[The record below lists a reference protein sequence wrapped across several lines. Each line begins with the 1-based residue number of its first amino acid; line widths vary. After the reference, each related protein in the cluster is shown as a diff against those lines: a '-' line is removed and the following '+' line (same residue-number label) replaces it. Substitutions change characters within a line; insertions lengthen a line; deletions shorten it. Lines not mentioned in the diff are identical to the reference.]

1 MPEVAGRRFDLNQ
14 KPSPALAAVFF
25 SLWRSGMKASDVMR
39 TSIASVRPHTPVI
52 EAARL
57 LLKTNQRA
65 LPVVDDLGL
74 VVGIIS
80 EGDFLHRAELDTQ
93 LAGPSWLDTLFGV
106 RVRESEY
113 VRSHA
118 LLVEN
123 LMNRD
128 PVCVDED
135 AALDDVIAA
144 MDTRGIS
151 QVPVVSGREVIGLVT
166 RTELL
171 ATVERRLA
179 EMARDDASRRTDA
192 QK

>member
-1 MPEVAGRRFDLNQ
+1 
-14 KPSPALAAVFF
+14 
-25 SLWRSGMKASDVMR
+25 MKASDVMR

-93 LAGPSWLDTLFGV
+93 LASPSWLDSLFGSGI
-106 RVRESEY
+106 RESEY
-113 VRSHA
+113 VRAHA
-118 LLVEN
+118 MLVEN

-144 MDTRGIS
+144 MDARGIS

-171 ATVERRLA
+171 AAVERRLA
-179 EMARDDASRRTDA
+179 EMAGDVARSSDDR
-192 QK
+192 K

>member
-1 MPEVAGRRFDLNQ
+1 
-14 KPSPALAAVFF
+14 
-25 SLWRSGMKASDVMR
+25 MKASDVMR
-39 TSIASVRPHTPVI
+39 TEVASVRPHTPVL

-80 EGDFLHRAELDTQ
+80 EGDFLHRAELDTH
-93 LAGPSWLDTLFGV
+93 LAGPSWLDALFGSKA
-106 RVRESEY
+106 RESRY
-113 VRSHA
+113 TRSHA
-118 LLVEN
+118 LIVED

-135 AALDDVIAA
+135 AALDDVVAA
-144 MDTRGIS
+144 MDARGIS

-179 EMARDDASRRTDA
+179 EMVCDDASRADDRNATTPA
-192 QK
+192 C